1 MLWRRWPQLRRA
13 EVELLL
19 RRQRPADLP
28 LHWPGVLRLVLRT
41 GLRMRRLLRAR
52 LRMQRALWLQR
63 LLRTLPEQLPP
74 SALLLER
81 LRLLLG
87 LRLHCWL
94 VQLMLRLQ
102 RL

>member
-1 MLWRRWPQLRRA
+1 
-13 EVELLL
+13 
-19 RRQRPADLP
+19 LP
-28 LHWPGVLRLVLRT
+28 LHWPGLLRLVLRT
-41 GLRMRRLLRAR
+41 GLRLRRLLRAR

-74 SALLLER
+74 PALLLER

-87 LRLHCWL
+87 LRLPRRF
-94 VQLMLRLQ
+94 VQFVLRLQ